1 MVLASNPFIYG
12 KVHMKITR
20 PVALAVASASAIV
33 LAFVPAAQ
41 AASLVVGGASSV
53 ATVVADCKTEYTAKT
68 GDSFAYASS
77 SSGQGQ
83 KDMETGKDDFA
94 FSDSAHL
101 TSQSGT
107 AIPASEIH
115 VPAWVWPIGVMYNLN
130 TKQQVAISYQNVAK
144 IFSGQITKWNDP
156 ALQADNDRKVQQ
168 AIYKKDASGNVVKD
182 AKGAPV
188 VLRTVTLTQHITLP
202 NQPITVI
209 YRADSS
215 GTTGNLTSAFAK
227 FDSATW
233 PKSSKV
239 FTDLVKVSKDPIHFQ
254 GANGSAGV
262 AQLAAKTKYSITY
275 AEVNF
280 AALNKSLALASIIN
294 PNGDLVQPTADAAA
308 GFVASAPIA
317 DNGVVSLDYL
327 NKGSGVYPFTVVT
340 YALALTNYGDATKA
354 AAVKRAI
361 DYAAFGCT
369 TAAPNDG
376 FIQISPTSALGVKI
390 KAQLAKLGK

>member
-1 MVLASNPFIYG
+1 
-12 KVHMKITR
+12 
-20 PVALAVASASAIV
+20 
-33 LAFVPAAQ
+33 
-41 AASLVVGGASSV
+41 
-53 ATVVADCKTEYTAKT
+53 
-68 GDSFAYASS
+68 
-77 SSGQGQ
+77 
-83 KDMETGKDDFA
+83 
-94 FSDSAHL
+94 
-101 TSQSGT
+101 
-107 AIPASEIH
+107 
-115 VPAWVWPIGVMYNLN
+115 MYNLN

-144 IFSGQITKWNDP
+144 IFAGQITKWNDP
-156 ALQADNDRKVQQ
+156 LLQADNDRKVQQ

-182 AKGAPV
+182 AKGSPV

-215 GTTGNLTSAFAK
+215 GTTGNLTSAFNT
-227 FDSATW
+227 FDKATW
-233 PKSSKV
+233 TKSSKV
-239 FTDLVKVSKDPIHFQ
+239 FTDLVKVANDPIHFQ

-280 AALNKSLALASIIN
+280 AALNKTLALASIIN
-294 PNGDLVQPTADAAA
+294 PNGDLVQPTADSAA
-308 GFVASAPIA
+308 GFVSSAPIG
-317 DNGVVSLDYL
+317 DNGVVALDYL
-327 NKGSGVYPFTVVT
+327 NKGAGVYPFTVVT
-340 YALALTNYGDATKA
+340 YALALTNYGDSTKA